1 MALDVYFRS
10 DIANIIR
17 SANQS
22 GGNAA
27 ATIRQIVADMSA
39 RGMQIDTSELSDR
52 LDLYQQGYSDA
63 LGAVAVAFG
72 IFPGPDELING
83 NRWARITQEAGE

>member
-1 MALDVYFRS
+1 
-10 DIANIIR
+10 
-17 SANQS
+17 
-22 GGNAA
+22 
-27 ATIRQIVADMSA
+27 
-39 RGMQIDTSELSDR
+39 MQIDTSELSDR